1 MARYVC
7 DNCGATVVDE
17 EFCPSC
23 GSWVDTLAQKDE
35 DYEEFDLQGGPP
47 PPVRTGRAD
56 PVLCPSCGAPNP
68 PNNRHCEECG
78 ARLRQGPLPT
88 APRPGVQT
96 PAGVRALGALLGLL
110 ALVGLVAFII
120 NLFSGDDP
128 STTTTLAGDGGVS
141 TTVAPEVIENPD
153 VLDILNVN
161 CEPEGLG
168 GDFACAN
175 LIDANPGSFQVNYN
189 ELPDGEKSITIRI
202 TFAQPVEVTRIVWT
216 NLEDESRFRR
226 NYRAKGISLEA
237 EGNPFVIP
245 QELQD
250 APGEQS
256 FDFATIRANFIEIT
270 IQSVYQA
277 EVVDGEE
284 PFDELAI
291 EEISVIGR
299 PVQTTTNTTDPDTA
313 TTTTAP

>member
-17 EFCPSC
+17 EFCPTC
-23 GSWVDTLAQKDE
+23 GSWIDTIAQDDD
-35 DYEEFDLQGGPP
+35 DYEEFDLEEGPP
-47 PPVRTGRAD
+47 PAPRLSRGE
-56 PVLCPSCGAPNP
+56 PILCPSCGAPNP
-68 PNNRHCEECG
+68 STNRHCEECG

-96 PAGVRALGALLGLL
+96 PAGVRALGAL
-110 ALVGLVAFII
+110 VGLILAIGAIAFLI
-120 NLFSGDDP
+120 NLFSNDEPSSNTTLAADG
-128 STTTTLAGDGGVS
+128 STTTVTPV
-141 TTVAPEVIENPD
+141 VVENPN
-153 VLDILNVN
+153 VLDILNVD
-161 CEPEGLG
+161 CDPDGLG

-175 LIDANPGSFQVNYN
+175 LIDDNPGSFQVNYVD
-189 ELPDGEKSITIRI
+189 LPDAEKVITIRI
-202 TFAQPVEVTRIVWT
+202 TFAQPVEITRIVWT

-226 NYRAKGISLEA
+226 NYRAKGIELEA
-237 EGNPFVIP
+237 EGNPFQFP

-256 FDFATIRANFIEIT
+256 FDFATISANFLEIT

-277 EVVDGEE
+277 EVVDGTE

-291 EEISVIGR
+291 EGITVIGR
-299 PVQTTTNTTDPDTA
+299 PVQTPVTSATTGA
-313 TTTTAP
+313 TTTAP